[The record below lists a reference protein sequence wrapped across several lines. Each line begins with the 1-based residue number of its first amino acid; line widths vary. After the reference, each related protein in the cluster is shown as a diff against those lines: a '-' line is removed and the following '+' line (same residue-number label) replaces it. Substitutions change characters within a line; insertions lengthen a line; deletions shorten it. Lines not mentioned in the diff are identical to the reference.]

1 MLLALTP
8 AVVVTG
14 CGLVPPT
21 VDCGPLDPSTCQ
33 QRLVPILR
41 DAQRGEPA
49 RRVVSV
55 TFTDDRGSYAVKFED
70 GTGSMLI
77 VD

>member
-1 MLLALTP
+1 M
-8 AVVVTG
+8 
-14 CGLVPPT
+14 
-21 VDCGPLDPSTCQ
+21 
-33 QRLVPILR
+33 PILR

-55 TFTDDRGSYAVKFED
+55 TFTDDRGSYAVEFED